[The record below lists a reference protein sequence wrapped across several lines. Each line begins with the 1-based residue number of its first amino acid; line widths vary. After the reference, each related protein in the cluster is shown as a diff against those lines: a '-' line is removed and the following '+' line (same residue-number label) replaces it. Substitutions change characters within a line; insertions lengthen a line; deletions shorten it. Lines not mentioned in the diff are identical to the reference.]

1 MNYASVESGC
11 EWCPTRRVCLA
22 ADLATSEIVSL
33 RGVLTSSPP
42 IAQHKHVY
50 RAGDTADR
58 HYHIRSG
65 MFKTYAMNAAG
76 DEYVTGFYF
85 PGDLIGCAHT
95 DGVYA
100 DSAITL
106 ETGTLCAL
114 RAHNLSELC
123 DIGLGP
129 TLLKLLADREVQAAR
144 HQLNLTQP
152 RADARLAGWLMQVS
166 ERISRL
172 GWCPNR
178 VPTPMS
184 RTDLASYL
192 GMTLESLS
200 RVFTRF
206 NKAGLLRATR
216 KHVDLLEPETI
227 ATVGYHA
234 VP

>member
-33 RGVLTSSPP
+33 RGVLARSPP
-42 IAQHKHVY
+42 IAQYKHVY

-106 ETGTLCAL
+106 ETGTVCAL
-114 RAHNLSELC
+114 RAHDLRELC

-152 RADARLAGWLMQVS
+152 RADARLAGWLVQVS
-166 ERISRL
+166 GRISRL

-178 VPTPMS
+178 IPIAMS
-184 RTDLASYL
+184 RTDLANYL

-206 NKAGLLRATR
+206 NKAGLIRATR
-216 KHVDLLEPETI
+216 KHVDLLKPETI

>member
-1 MNYASVESGC
+1 MDYSSVEANC

-22 ADLATSEIVSL
+22 ADLATSEMVSL
-33 RGVLTSSPP
+33 HGVLTPSPP

-58 HYHIRSG
+58 HYHVRSG

-85 PGDLIGCAHT
+85 PGDLIGCAYT
-95 DGVYA
+95 NGVYA
-100 DSAITL
+100 DSAIAL
-106 ETGTLCAL
+106 ETGTVCAL
-114 RAHNLSELC
+114 CVRNLSELC
-123 DIGLGP
+123 DIGLGS

-152 RADARLAGWLMQVS
+152 RADARLAGWLVQVS

-172 GWCPNR
+172 GWCPTR
-178 VPTPMS
+178 IPTPMS

-206 NKAGLLRATR
+206 NKAGLIRATR
-216 KHVDLLEPETI
+216 KHIDLLKPETI
-227 ATVGYHA
+227 VTFGYHA